1 MGDLLHDR
9 IDGFERAPSPARL
22 EHASDKHSRHML
34 EMLNMLRKRH
44 DLCDVVLVVGNR
56 KILAHRV
63 VMSACS
69 PYFHAMFTGE
79 LQESRQTE
87 VVIRDIDEHA

>member
-1 MGDLLHDR
+1 MGDLLHNGELDR
-9 IDGFERAPSPARL
+9 PPSPARL
-22 EHASDKHSRHML
+22 EHTSEKHPRHML
-34 EMLNMLRKRH
+34 ETLNILRKRRE
-44 DLCDVVLVVGNR
+44 LCDVVLVVGNR

-63 VMSACS
+63 IMSACS

>member
-1 MGDLLHDR
+1 MGDLLHGDM
-9 IDGFERAPSPARL
+9 ERAPSPARL
-22 EHASDKHSRHML
+22 EYTSEKHPRHIL
-34 EMLNMLRKRH
+34 DALNLLRKRRE
-44 DLCDVVLVVGNR
+44 LCDVVLIVGNR

-63 VMSACS
+63 VLSAGS

-87 VVIRDIDEHA
+87 VQIRDLDVSVEN